1 MTTLAQQFAGE
12 YAKGVVPA
20 ALAAINTVK
29 RNSKRIAVMALLVS
43 TPHQA
48 LYLYNLGGHDGL
60 VGVISGVFFAL
71 LIPATVD
78 TGIVTMLSVTQTA
91 GITKRAKRRAF
102 GALLVLVGVSVAV
115 NIAAPGP
122 LALRLLTGFTALVL
136 AMVEFVAAAIAPDFA
151 ELEQAEQSAAIVPA
165 VDTVAAQ
172 KLADRRERDRQRRA
186 AKREAD
192 RLAASEAERKAEAR
206 REQRRLARQVA
217 DLEASFAAESAPVS
231 PAPTIGEQAAY
242 L

>member
-1 MTTLAQQFAGE
+1 MTTLAQQFGVE
-12 YAKGVVPA
+12 YARGVVPA
-20 ALAAINTVK
+20 ALSAINTVK

-48 LYLYNLGGHDGL
+48 LYLYNLGGHDGIA
-60 VGVISGVFFAL
+60 GIISGVFFAL

-78 TGIVTMLSVTQTA
+78 TGIITMLAVTQTA
-91 GITKRAKRRAF
+91 GIAKRAKQRAMK
-102 GALLVLVGVSVAV
+102 ALVVLVAASVAV
-115 NIAAPGP
+115 NIVAPGP
-122 LALRLLTGFTALVL
+122 LPLRLLTGFTALVL

-151 ELEQAEQSAAIVPA
+151 ELEQHEQSAAPMPA
-165 VDTVAAQ
+165 VDEALEQ
-172 KLADRRERDRQRRA
+172 KLAERRERDRQRRA
-186 AKREAD
+186 AKRE
-192 RLAASEAERKAEAR
+192 RERAAAAEAQRKTEAR

-231 PAPTIGEQAAY
+231 PAPIGENASY